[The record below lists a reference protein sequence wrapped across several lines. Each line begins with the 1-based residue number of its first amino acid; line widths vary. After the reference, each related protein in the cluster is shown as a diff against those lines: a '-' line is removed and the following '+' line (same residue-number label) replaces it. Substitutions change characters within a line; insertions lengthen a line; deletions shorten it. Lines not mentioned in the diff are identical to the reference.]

1 MMNRRQSRN
10 PHSFDPEFDAAFFP
24 LLITLVFLATG
35 AILGL
40 LWLLGW
46 A

>member
-1 MMNRRQSRN
+1 MNRRQSHN

-24 LLITLVFLATG
+24 LLITFVLVATG
-35 AILGL
+35 ASVSL